1 SDPADRRVTR
11 VGKILREFHLDELPQ
26 LFNVLLGQMS
36 LVGPR
41 PALLFQQEYYEAWER
56 PRLAVPP
63 GMTGLSQVSG
73 GNALNWDQRILID
86 VYYVRH
92 RHIGMYL
99 WILAQTVRQI
109 FVKQGIYT
117 ADGTVK
123 GWTRPVPDW
132 YTEGGEASPAREGAP
147 DA

>member
-1 SDPADRRVTR
+1 
-11 VGKILREFHLDELPQ
+11 
-26 LFNVLLGQMS
+26 MS

-41 PALLFQQEYYEAWER
+41 PALLFQQDYYEAWEL

-92 RHIGMYL
+92 RHFGMYV
-99 WILAQTVRQI
+99 WILLQTVLQI
-109 FVKQGIYT
+109 FVKKGIYT

-132 YTEGGEASPAREGAP
+132 YQEGGKAPAAQEVST